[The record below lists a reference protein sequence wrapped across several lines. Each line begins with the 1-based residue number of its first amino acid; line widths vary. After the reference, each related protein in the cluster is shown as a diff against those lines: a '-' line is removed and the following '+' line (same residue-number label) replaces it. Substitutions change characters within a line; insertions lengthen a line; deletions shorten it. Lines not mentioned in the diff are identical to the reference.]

1 MSQVAFVLLFILLPF
16 SNGSF
21 EDMVETG
28 YVQDPDMVGK
38 LPIEFQEE
46 LDDIELERDDLNEN
60 ADEEENQFNEMR
72 SLHDDLEMLDPE
84 MRSEIE
90 DYCNSD
96 AGKTDEA
103 LCNRCTFIYE
113 CLDMCNF
120 LVKMTIKSNTRVY
133 C

>member
-46 LDDIELERDDLNEN
+46 LDDIELERSDL
-60 ADEEENQFNEMR
+60 DEESGEEDSKFDEMR
-72 SLHDDLEMLDPE
+72 SLDEDLELLDPE

-90 DYCNSD
+90 DYCNTD
-96 AGKTDEA
+96 AGKNDEA
-103 LCNRCTFIYE
+103 LCNRCTYISE
-113 CLDMCNF
+113 CFDIGNF
-120 LVKMTIKSNTRVY
+120 LPKKRF
-133 C
+133 

>member
-103 LCNRCTFIYE
+103 LCNRCMFIYE

-120 LVKMTIKSNTRVY
+120 LV
-133 C
+133 